1 MSDDVT
7 HSSDQIFTDILFSV
21 GLVDVQNTEP
31 LHPHNVL
38 SLYTN
43 VQISFI
49 RGLSKKFVDICNFIQ
64 NSDGIISKVSSYF
77 NIEHNIVCL

>member
-49 RGLSKKFVDICNFIQ
+49 RGLSKKFVDNRVFVILNGFI
-64 NSDGIISKVSSYF
+64 YT
-77 NIEHNIVCL
+77 